1 VLAILEILYG
11 LLMLLAAAGSFVLAS
26 VIDLEEIFRQAGME
40 IPQEIIDAV
49 PFFFG
54 MVGVVLLIMAFLAFL
69 IAYGFLKG
77 RGWSWTLAMV
87 LLVLSIIFSVLSWIL
102 SGLKPCRAGQHAD
115 RHPDT
120 GHHRDISDQATCESM
135 VRQGLTA
142 CSLLFSGATRTGG
155 RLGQ

>member
-1 VLAILEILYG
+1 MLAILEILYG

-102 SGLKPCRAGQHAD
+102 SGLNPAGLV
-115 RHPDT
+115 
-120 GHHRDISDQATCESM
+120 SM
-135 VRQGLTA
+135 LIGILIPVIIVIYLTRPRVKA
-142 CSLLFSGATRTGG
+142 WFGKA
-155 RLGQ
+155 